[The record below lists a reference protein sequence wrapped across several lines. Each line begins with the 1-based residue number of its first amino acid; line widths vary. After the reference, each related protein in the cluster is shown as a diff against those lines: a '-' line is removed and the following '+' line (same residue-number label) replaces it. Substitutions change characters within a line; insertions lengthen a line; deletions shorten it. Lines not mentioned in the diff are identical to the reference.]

1 LRRRR
6 VQTCLGLAVPRLEP
20 FDLDLDREAGQVAAC
35 LLGKLCAP
43 ISTQTTE
50 KPRSSSGRVALPVP
64 ADLQQPVA
72 GLEVGQR
79 DEVVEQLIRVRGPRR
94 VVKTRRHLE
103 GVPERLP
110 PLVHCGSLAESS

>member
-35 LLGKLCAP
+35 LLGELRAHLDADDGEAALEQR
-43 ISTQTTE
+43 TGRLAG
-50 KPRSSSGRVALPVP
+50 PR